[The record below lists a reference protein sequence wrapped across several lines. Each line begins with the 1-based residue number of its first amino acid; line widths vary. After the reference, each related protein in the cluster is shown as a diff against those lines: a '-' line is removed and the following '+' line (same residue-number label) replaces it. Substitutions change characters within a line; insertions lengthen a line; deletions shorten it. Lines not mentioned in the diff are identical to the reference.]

1 MKTTKSILF
10 TVSIISFLVCSACE
24 SFTEVDTPQ
33 SQLTTP
39 AVFENTATADG
50 AMTDIYA
57 RMREEGMVT
66 GSFSGLS
73 SLMSNYSDEMQFF
86 GSSEEIKQFNNHTIL
101 PSNSLVLSLWNASYS
116 EIYATNLV
124 LEGLKKSIAIT
135 LVDKQRLTGEALF
148 LRAFIHFNL
157 LNVFGDVP
165 YVTTTD
171 YLKNTQIQKFSQEKV
186 FQHIIEDL
194 IQAEV
199 LLPPDY
205 PTAERIRANKA
216 VATAMLARV
225 YLYKKDWT
233 NAAIK
238 ATAVIENPTFVW
250 VANPA
255 LEFLRESKAIIWALH
270 PGFIGANT
278 KDART
283 FVFSKGPPTK
293 PALSPQFVASFEP
306 GDQRRS
312 LWIRTVTNANES
324 WSYAYKYKKTLGST
338 PPQEYT
344 ILFRLAEQH
353 LIRAEAL
360 AHLNN
365 ITGSQADI
373 NKIRK
378 RAGLLNT
385 SASDLESLL
394 NAVAKERRS
403 ELFTEQGHRWFDLKR
418 TGQAQKVLEPI
429 KSEWKNTQILLPIPQ
444 SELLLN
450 KNLLPQNPGY

>member
-1 MKTTKSILF
+1 MKTTKSKLF
-10 TVSIISFLVCSACE
+10 IVSIISFLICTACE

-33 SQLTTP
+33 SQLTTA
-39 AVFENTATADG
+39 AVFENAATANG
-50 AMTDIYA
+50 AITDIYA
-57 RMREEGMVT
+57 RIREEGMVN

-101 PSNSLVLSLWNASYS
+101 PSNILVLSLWNASCS
-116 EIYATNLV
+116 EIYATNLL
-124 LEGLKKSIAIT
+124 LEGLKKSISID
-135 LVDKQRLTGEALF
+135 LVDKERLTGEALF

-157 LNVFGDVP
+157 VNVFGDIP
-165 YVTTTD
+165 YITTTD
-171 YLKNTQIQKFSQEKV
+171 YLKNTHIQKLSQEKV
-186 FQHIIEDL
+186 WQHIIEDL
-194 IQAEV
+194 IQAEK
-199 LLPPDY
+199 LLPQDY
-205 PTAERIRANKA
+205 PTSERVRANKT
-216 VATAMLARV
+216 VVTAMLARV

-233 NAAIK
+233 NAAVK
-238 ATAVIENPTFVW
+238 ATAVIENPTYVW

-312 LWIRTVTNANES
+312 LWIRTVTSANES
-324 WSYAYKYKKTLGST
+324 WPYAYKYKKTLGST

-344 ILFRLAEQH
+344 ILFRLAEQY

-365 ITGSQADI
+365 IPGSQTDI
-373 NKIRK
+373 NKIRN

-385 SASDLESLL
+385 SASTVESLL
-394 NAVAKERRS
+394 NAVAIERRS

-418 TGQAQKVLEPI
+418 TNQAQKVLEPL
-429 KSEWKNTQILLPIPQ
+429 KSEWKNTQLLLPLPQ